1 MLFPYEK
8 LCEKFVVN
16 GILST
21 FAQIDVDVFCI
32 CMIWNEQKRTKG
44 HNIRG

>member
-21 FAQIDVDVFCI
+21 FAQIDVDVI
-32 CMIWNEQKRTKG
+32 LHLQDME
-44 HNIRG
+44 